1 MKTLNRVYLLGSVG
15 RDPELKTTASGTLIA
30 NFSLATS
37 ERFKDSAGNWRERTE
52 WHSLVAWARTAEVV
66 RDYVSKGTPL
76 HIEGKL
82 QTRSWESDGKKQYR
96 TEIVIENLILLGG
109 QKKTETTPKQAHN
122 DFQSPAAAEDDDVP
136 F

>member
-1 MKTLNRVYLLGSVG
+1 MKTLNRVYLIGSVG
-15 RDPELKTTASGTLIA
+15 RDPEMKTTSSGTLIA

-37 ERFKDSAGNWRERTE
+37 ERYKDTAGNWQERTE
-52 WHSLVAWARTAEVV
+52 WHNLVAWARTAEVV

-96 TEIVIENLILLGG
+96 TEIVIENLILLGA

-122 DFQSPAAAEDDDVP
+122 DFQSPAAAEDDDIP